1 MLKTRVVVD
10 TSVIVKWLSQD
21 KEAHLDQ
28 ADKLLQD
35 ALEGKIELLAPELS
49 KYEVGNTLLLSKKL
63 STKQGHTVLAQLY
76 TLPID
81 FITESDD
88 LSKETYGIACNLEIT
103 YYDASFL
110 SLAKKYGASLVTENV
125 KHQGKNSS
133 VKVIVLKDY

>member
-21 KEAHLDQ
+21 KEGNLDQ
-28 ADKLLQD
+28 ANKLLGD
-35 ALEGKIELLAPELS
+35 ALENKIELLAPELS
-49 KYEVGNTLLLSKKL
+49 KYEAGNTLLFSKKL
-63 STKQGHTVLAQLY
+63 SPKQGAIVLAQLY

-88 LSKETYGIACNLEIT
+88 LSKETFSLAYNLEIT

-110 SLAKKYGASLVTENV
+110 SLAKQYDATLVTDNV
-125 KHQGKNSS
+125 KHQGKMSEI
-133 VKVIVLKDY
+133 KVIPLKDY